1 MTRRGCQRSDV
12 QGMPPRVDAP
22 LSLATAVVALLA
34 VLIIPGSTAVSGPVL
49 LSLTATHGV
58 HVLDL
63 GVVALGLVL
72 AVAVAARAWPVVV
85 AVPQQRTAT
94 VPQQRTSTA

>member
-1 MTRRGCQRSDV
+1 
-12 QGMPPRVDAP
+12 MPPRVDAP

-72 AVAVAARAWPVVV
+72 AVAVAARAWPVAVV
-85 AVPQQRTAT
+85 VPQQRTAVVPQQRTAT
-94 VPQQRTSTA
+94 A

>member
-1 MTRRGCQRSDV
+1 
-12 QGMPPRVDAP
+12 MPHRVDAP
-22 LSLATAVVALLA
+22 LSLAAAVVALLA
-34 VLIIPGSTAVSGPVL
+34 VLVIPGSTPWSGPVL

-72 AVAVAARAWPVVV
+72 AVAVAGRAWPQP
-85 AVPQQRTAT
+85 AVGRIPLPRAATA
-94 VPQQRTSTA
+94 

>member
-1 MTRRGCQRSDV
+1 M
-12 QGMPPRVDAP
+12 GMPHRVDAS
-22 LSLATAVVALLA
+22 LSLAAAVVALLA
-34 VLIIPGSTAVSGPVL
+34 VLVIPGSTAVSGPVL

-72 AVAVAARAWPVVV
+72 AVAIAGRAWPV
-85 AVPQQRTAT
+85 APT
-94 VPQQRTSTA
+94 VPQQRAATA

>member
-1 MTRRGCQRSDV
+1 
-12 QGMPPRVDAP
+12 MPPRVDAP

-72 AVAVAARAWPVVV
+72 AVAVAARAWPVAVV
-85 AVPQQRTAT
+85 VSQQRTAVVPQQRTAT
-94 VPQQRTSTA
+94 A